1 MLLPAAHQGLKGGLC
16 PISLMLVLF
25 VKFKIN
31 QVNHWQILF
40 QKQQSVTRKWKEK
53 PNSLCQL
60 HTLALVYLLKQ
71 TDFECYDS
79 LIPHKP
85 LISN

>member
-1 MLLPAAHQGLKGGLC
+1 MLLPAAHQGLKGGLY
-16 PISLMLVLF
+16 PVSLMLVLF

-53 PNSLCQL
+53 Q
-60 HTLALVYLLKQ
+60 TLRASF
-71 TDFECYDS
+71 T
-79 LIPHKP
+79 H
-85 LISN
+85 